1 VRTATKT
8 NHQHPASREAGGSGK
23 EENKM
28 DTIDFA
34 AEELGVGREELAE
47 ALRRGRIR
55 AEREARRRNDGAVEY
70 VAITPEYS
78 LLQAVQAG
86 YVSRLV
92 FSL

>member
-1 VRTATKT
+1 
-8 NHQHPASREAGGSGK
+8 
-23 EENKM
+23 M

-55 AEREARRRNDGAVEY
+55 AEREAARRDDGAVEY
-70 VAITPEYS
+70 IAITPQFALY
-78 LLQAVQAG
+78 QAVKAG